1 MNMDHMNAALES
13 IADLARTL
21 KEERDAALADATALA
36 ERLTVLELTSTS
48 ELARLERERDEARED
63 AEYWKDSLKLL
74 GETPEQVFESWRI
87 RHTNVFKYIR
97 LMVSWRE
104 KYNIS
109 KKEAE
114 YYRERDEQLKDE
126 RETARESFCFPNVK
140 AEPPRTNDN
149 RITKD
154 AKERLASSDL
164 FSSPLNHLVV
174 LHRVIYGTIEPELA
188 LAYLHQHLR
197 DDADLAD
204 LGRPLKYQYQEN
216 VEDSHAK

>member
-87 RHTNVFKYIR
+87 RHTKVFKYIR

-114 YYRERDEQLKDE
+114 YYRERDEAKAMARVKLITPQKNTPVAEYFSSSSTPETNSAFKFWPCEQMELVDAEFARKLE
-126 RETARESFCFPNVK
+126 RERDEARGAIIATLE
-140 AEPPRTNDN
+140 EN
-149 RITKD
+149 R
-154 AKERLASSDL
+154 
-164 FSSPLNHLVV
+164 H
-174 LHRVIYGTIEPELA
+174 
-188 LAYLHQHLR
+188 
-197 DDADLAD
+197 LAD
-204 LGRPLKYQYQEN
+204 GDDCTLAKLKS
-216 VEDSHAK
+216 VVPDWK

>member
-21 KEERDAALADATALA
+21 KGERDIARLERDEAIVDYQRVYKERNEAREDAKALA

-48 ELARLERERDEARED
+48 ELARLERERDEARKD

-114 YYRERDEQLKDE
+114 YYRERYEQLKDE
-126 RETARESFCFPNVK
+126 RETARAYRDLTRAMQKDADYAHTWQCNIACPLMDEGMSHEDANKAADRLMKHLFNVK
-140 AEPPRTNDN
+140 TNAQ
-149 RITKD
+149 I
-154 AKERLASSDL
+154 
-164 FSSPLNHLVV
+164 
-174 LHRVIYGTIEPELA
+174 
-188 LAYLHQHLR
+188 Q
-197 DDADLAD
+197 
-204 LGRPLKYQYQEN
+204 Q
-216 VEDSHAK
+216 